1 MAGMRQNSRNEI
13 KICPFRDISPRK
25 GHFFG
30 KAAYHLTESD
40 TPLFNS
46 SRPAARQAF
55 GSHFFRRGDAQQAQS
70 VLRAALADKCAQVLS
85 DAGVYKQND
94 QGRAGMLRFLATLG
108 YTKKD

>member
-25 GHFFG
+25 GHFFA

-70 VLRAALADKCAQVLS
+70 VGQYGAHRVRQLQPGGEQSGLLPLDA
-85 DAGVYKQND
+85 AGVVEPVEVP
-94 QGRAGMLRFLATLG
+94 G
-108 YTKKD
+108 

>member
-1 MAGMRQNSRNEI
+1 MGLFILPGRLLGELDALSGYLTGE
-13 KICPFRDISPRK
+13 KDI
-25 GHFFG
+25 
-30 KAAYHLTESD
+30 AQ
-40 TPLFNS
+40 
-46 SRPAARQAF
+46 RPAEDSPLYKHYEWIVELAEKN
-55 GSHFFRRGDAQQAQS
+55 GTNLDAQQAQS